1 MCIAKVSW
9 QHCFRIYNG
18 VTWSV
23 HFRKTVMETQLVS
36 EGGVNICPTDI
47 SLLLTA
53 SLSMSPGSCIS
64 LSATTEPSR
73 QKYLVHTLLYRP
85 CLSPQEWPTMW
96 NVFFFFFVT
105 LYKTP
110 SPAPPTT
117 FTLTASTLLR
127 DPCRSTSGRWFP
139 LHPRGS
145 QDPQSLH
152 SHSPR
157 PLCVTCTLHTYIYAK
172 KLQLSEGYDVFCLIF
187 KEEEEQKYIY
197 IYIKR
202 WAAGQ
207 LKQQAEAVG
216 LDQANVSHLDW
227 E

>member
-1 MCIAKVSW
+1 MT
-9 QHCFRIYNG
+9 NG

-53 SLSMSPGSCIS
+53 SLSMSSGSCIS
-64 LSATTEPSR
+64 LLATTEPSR

-127 DPCRSTSGRWFP
+127 DPCRCAAAPHLDGGFRSIPEAPRTLNHSIHIPPGRSAWHAP
-139 LHPRGS
+139 YILTYT
-145 QDPQSLH
+145 QKKNYNSLK
-152 SHSPR
+152 
-157 PLCVTCTLHTYIYAK
+157 VTTCSALYLK
-172 KLQLSEGYDVFCLIF
+172 RRRNKN
-187 KEEEEQKYIY
+187 IY

-202 WAAGQ
+202 
-207 LKQQAEAVG
+207 
-216 LDQANVSHLDW
+216 
-227 E
+227 